1 MSEMNICGVSGMS
14 VFSVPA
20 KELGWLVR
28 GDFCPRCF
36 WLLQKHKIPEGTLY
50 ETRFA
55 RFINQFD
62 NFVKGVISNLL
73 RQQGE
78 LPDWLHKPLRETLPN
93 LPQVQKVIEPSLW
106 ETEVRGFRLTG
117 RADTLWQLSDGTF
130 IIADYKLSQ
139 PGGSF
144 QKFYEAQLNAYAF
157 LASRQNPPIKVG
169 HLLLIYFSLDEQG
182 FVPSWGSANFPFRC
196 SVVSVDIWDY
206 REVEELVERAGKL
219 LSLPSPPNPAE
230 NCNKC
235 GGNLMAWAQQL
246 VAYLETLD

>member
-1 MSEMNICGVSGMS
+1 MSML
-14 VFSVPA
+14 SVPA

-28 GDFCPRCF
+28 DDFCPRCF

-50 ETRFA
+50 ETRFI

-62 NFVKGVISNLL
+62 RFVKGVISNSVH
-73 RQQGE
+73 QDKE
-78 LPDWLHKPLRETLPN
+78 LPDWLYNPLRQVLPN

-106 ETEVRGFRLTG
+106 EAEVRGFRLTG
-117 RADTLWQLSDGTF
+117 RADTLWQLEDGTF

-139 PGGSF
+139 PGGVF

-157 LASRQNPPIKVG
+157 LASRQSPPIKVS

-182 FVPSWGSANFPFRC
+182 YVPSWGSANFPFQC

-206 REVEELVERAGKL
+206 RDVEELVERAGKL
-219 LSLPSPPNPAE
+219 LSLPSPPNPAP
-230 NCNKC
+230 NCNRC
-235 GGNLMAWAQQL
+235 GENLTIWAQQL